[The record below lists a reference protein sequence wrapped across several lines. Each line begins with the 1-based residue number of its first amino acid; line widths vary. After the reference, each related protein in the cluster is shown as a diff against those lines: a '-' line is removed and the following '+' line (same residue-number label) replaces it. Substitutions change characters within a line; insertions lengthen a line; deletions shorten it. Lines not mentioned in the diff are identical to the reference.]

1 MQTLTISKPDDFHL
15 HLRDGAAMASIVNYI
30 KDSFEEVK
38 ERVTWPTFSELL
50 KSTNSVVLASVL
62 FALVI
67 FATDKGVEFVIN
79 LFYGI

>member
-1 MQTLTISKPDDFHL
+1 
-15 HLRDGAAMASIVNYI
+15 MASIVNYI

-38 ERVTWPTFSELL
+38 ERVTWPSFGELL

>member
-1 MQTLTISKPDDFHL
+1 
-15 HLRDGAAMASIVNYI
+15 MASIVNYI